1 MLSFSW
7 HACTQLSQR
16 QITSILLLAA
26 FVAALLPIPLVSFAP
41 HQVKDLSRP
50 FPCQNRPCGC
60 MSAAQCKKKCCC
72 FSDEQKLAWAKRND
86 VDASEVVA
94 STKKCHTASESAPHV
109 CCTIKNV
116 AKAQVAHRQS
126 KAKTTSNP
134 RYKIVIGSVA
144 DDCQGL
150 AKTAAGQSV
159 FLIPP
164 TATLNPLFE
173 SIVERFI
180 NRSSVVVQAIAEPPV
195 PPPRIATA

>member
-26 FVAALLPIPLVSFAP
+26 FVAALLPLPLVSFAP

-164 TATLNPLFE
+164 TATLNPLIE
-173 SIVERFI
+173 SIVERFVI
-180 NRSSVVVQAIAEPPV
+180 QGLVPVQAIAEPPV

>member
-1 MLSFSW
+1 VLSFSW
-7 HACTQLSQR
+7 HACTQLTQR

-26 FVAALLPIPLVSFAP
+26 FLAALLPIPLVSFAP

-72 FSDEQKLAWAKRND
+72 FTDEQKLAWAKRNG

-94 STKKCHTASESAPHV
+94 STRKCHTASESAPHV

-116 AKAQVAHRQS
+116 AKGPVANRQP
-126 KAKTTSNP
+126 KAKTTSKP
-134 RYKIVIGSVA
+134 RYKVVIGSVA

-164 TATLNPLFE
+164 TASLNRCIE
-173 SIVERFI
+173 SIVERFVAQSLI
-180 NRSSVVVQAIAEPPV
+180 MVQAIAEPPV
-195 PPPRIATA
+195 PPPRVAAA